1 VALIA
6 SMSGNNK
13 TSMED
18 IVVKVGDQVFISYPS
33 AVQFQTKGKA
43 DATKGK
49 KPVNQL
55 LWGDWA
61 RIDDIAGNWVNIRS
75 RGRHGWVRKESLQTN
90 RLLEVNFVDIGQ
102 GDGCHIQTPE
112 DRSIVIDAGE
122 GDNMYR
128 FLRWRFGKFA
138 NKFTFESFIISHPDK
153 DHYYGFTEFL
163 KHPKVHV
170 ETIYHN
176 TIVEQVSGGK
186 STLGTEKKVGRTKY
200 LTGLVKTMA
209 AMRGITRSAARR
221 GKRLYPNMLK
231 TAVNSGRVK
240 DIVGLLASA
249 DWKTPLYL
257 PGYGP
262 KDKRGMTLK
271 ILGPVPQELT
281 PGKLGLPKIG
291 NTGVTKNG
299 HSVVLLLEIGNIK
312 MLLGGDLNE
321 PSQDYLMEHYTG
333 LDPDPKSPTEVETLV
348 AEGRKHLEVDIAK
361 ACHHGSAHVS
371 PNFLQATN
379 PLVTVISSG
388 DNEPHSHPRPDTLGI
403 IGKYG
408 RSDRPLI
415 FSTELARSGNETIKH
430 PNLVRRELRK
440 QIDKE
445 TAIIHDRAATA
456 AQKKAA
462 EKRLDKHLEVI
473 ERSVA
478 NYGMINVRTDGNR
491 LIVAQRL
498 ERPRSKSKRWDI
510 YMFES
515 DERGR
520 LHYVH

>member
-1 VALIA
+1 
-6 SMSGNNK
+6 MN
-13 TSMED
+13 
-18 IVVKVGDQVFISYPS
+18 VGDQVYIGYPS
-33 AVQFQTKGKA
+33 AVQFGTKGA
-43 DATKGK
+43 AGSTKGT

-61 RIDDIAGNWVNIRS
+61 RIDKIDGKWVNIRS
-75 RGRHGWVRKESLQTN
+75 RGHSGWVRKENLQTN

-102 GDGCHIQTPE
+102 GDGCHIQTPQ
-112 DRSIVIDAGE
+112 DKAIVIDAGE

-138 NKFTFESFIISHPDK
+138 QKFTFESFIISHPDK
-153 DHYYGFTEFL
+153 DHYLGFAPLLE
-163 KHPKVHV
+163 HDKVHV
-170 ETIYHN
+170 GTIHHN

-200 LTGLVKTMA
+200 LTGLVQTMDELKK
-209 AMRGITRSAARR
+209 ITKSAARR
-221 GKRLYPNMLK
+221 GGRLYPNMLR
-231 TAVNSGRVK
+231 TAVDSGRVK
-240 DIVGLLASA
+240 DVVGLLASI
-249 DWKTPLYL
+249 DWRTPLYL
-257 PGYGP
+257 PGYSP
-262 KDKRGMTLK
+262 QDNRGMTVKL
-271 ILGPVPQELT
+271 LGPVPQELT
-281 PGKLGLPKIG
+281 PGKPGLPKIG

-321 PSQDYLMEHYTG
+321 PSQKYLMEHYTG
-333 LDPDPKSPTEVETLV
+333 LDPDPKSPTEMEILV

-371 PNFLQATN
+371 PSFLQATN
-379 PLVTVISSG
+379 PLATVISSG

-403 IGKYG
+403 IGKYS

-415 FSTELARSGNETIKH
+415 FSTELARSGNESIKH

-445 TAIIHDRAATA
+445 MAILNDPAATA
-456 AQKKAA
+456 AQKKKAD
-462 EKRLDKHLEVI
+462 ERLDKQLTII

-478 NYGMINVRTDGNR
+478 NYGMINVRTDGDH
-491 LIVAQRL
+491 LIIAQRL
-498 ERPRSKSKRWDI
+498 ERQRSKSKRWDI
-510 YMFES
+510 YTFES